1 MHFLS
6 VFEVETIVVK
16 ALGGFTASSCVN
28 IKGQIEKSN
37 KEKSLEHQQNKS
49 FAGREENANTDK
61 IRSQESGGKS
71 RSKARSE
78 MILWWCW
85 WIARLWGEGS
95 MRGLRRTGWGSD
107 RS

>member
-6 VFEVETIVVK
+6 VFEVAAIAVK
-16 ALGGFTASSCVN
+16 ALGGFTASSCVKS
-28 IKGQIEKSN
+28 KGQIEKSN

-49 FAGREENANTDK
+49 FAGRKENANTDK

-85 WIARLWGEGS
+85 WIARLWGEG
-95 MRGLRRTGWGSD
+95 
-107 RS
+107 